1 MVSFKIKVPER
12 ASAITSFGAVCVALL
27 NGFDSDHLWS
37 QKENVRATLP
47 QLILFQYQI
56 SKVVS
61 RL

>member
-12 ASAITSFGAVCVALL
+12 ASAISSFGAVCIALL
-27 NGFDSDHLWS
+27 NGLYSDHLWS
-37 QKENVRATLP
+37 QKNVRATLP

-61 RL
+61 LL